1 MTCGMAS
8 SQVANSFCFLGWT
21 AAAQIF
27 LMFCFSSFLPTNLIA
42 RRIRYTISSTVTN
55 QSFLN
60 AKITLNNIELSFPCV
75 LSSLPV
81 LAFYLD
87 IIEKLF
93 P

>member
-1 MTCGMAS
+1 MGWPAARLQIAS
-8 SQVANSFCFLGWT
+8 AFYVGQLQHR
-21 AAAQIF
+21 QIF

-42 RRIRYTISSTVTN
+42 RRIRYTFASTVTN

-60 AKITLNNIELSFPCV
+60 AKITLNNIELSFPCL
-75 LSSLPV
+75 LSSLRV
-81 LAFYLD
+81 FVFYLD